1 MNNDILVLLNS
12 SVKQH
17 DLHELNN
24 VLLFQIDT
32 ALDFGALV
40 FLCFSG
46 SQLQFLD
53 TGAEMPE
60 TLLSHCHAFF
70 SINFLTC

>member
-40 FLCFSG
+40 FSD

-53 TGAEMPE
+53 TQ
-60 TLLSHCHAFF
+60 
-70 SINFLTC
+70 